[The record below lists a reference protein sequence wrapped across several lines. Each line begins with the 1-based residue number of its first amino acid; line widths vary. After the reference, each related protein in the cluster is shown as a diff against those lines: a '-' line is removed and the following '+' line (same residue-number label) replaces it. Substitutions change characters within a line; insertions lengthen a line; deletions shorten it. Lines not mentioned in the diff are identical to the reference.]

1 MLFDK
6 CGAKYQAIGQKN
18 DPQTFQE
25 SRSFLERRKKKKP
38 VLIWLIIILLMPID

>member
-25 SRSFLERRKKKKP
+25 SRSFLERRKKKKTCTN
-38 VLIWLIIILLMPID
+38 MAYNNTFNAH